1 MSSSFGISRLAF
13 ALLLIVNATA
23 LIGQGVAVATNPE
36 VSVANGA
43 VSLAVHDMG
52 EGQAANGPLFDKP
65 IRIVHPI
72 VILIRA

>member
-1 MSSSFGISRLAF
+1 MFSSFGVSRLAF
-13 ALLLIVNATA
+13 ALFLIVNATV
-23 LIGQGVAVATNPE
+23 LIAQGVPVAINPE
-36 VSVANGA
+36 VSFANGA